1 MTDNNGLKSVR
12 MRMDNQG
19 SHQNRRIL
27 FDASVLSDG
36 PVDGIRRYTLEVL
49 KAVSTLVEDRH
60 PEWKMFLSL
69 DGATTW
75 SMDRVSHLLEPE
87 ALKTLVNFNPKENP
101 TLISEVSRFANR
113 MKRSVVKRL
122 PFRREGFDLLHLPL
136 PNSYSL
142 YQHYDSQ
149 MVMTVHDLCHVVCPE
164 FQVQKNIETLQRGL
178 DHAIGR
184 DAMFI
189 ADSHS
194 TATELNNLENVSPER
209 IKTVHLACDRSLFR
223 PVSDQSEI
231 ERVRENYQLP
241 NEPYIFSLCTLEP
254 RKNLMGLVQAFRKLT
269 ESDPEQNCH
278 LVLAGRA
285 GWGDQETIL
294 KAAASDRVH
303 LIGRVED
310 EDLPVLYS
318 QALAFACFSF
328 YEGFCL
334 PLLEAMTCG
343 CPVLHADRSA
353 MPEVAGGAGVAAA
366 PDDQEMIFHKLHE
379 VVSNEQL
386 RRMMRQ
392 KSLLRAEDFSW
403 GKTAE
408 QVLAT
413 YEKCFADQVSADSK
427 RKIAA

>member
-1 MTDNNGLKSVR
+1 M
-12 MRMDNQG
+12 
-19 SHQNRRIL
+19 
-27 FDASVLSDG
+27 LSDG

-49 KAVSTLVEDRH
+49 KTVAPLVQERH
-60 PEWKMFLSL
+60 TDWRMFLSL
-69 DGATTW
+69 DGVTTW
-75 SMDRVSHLLEPE
+75 PLESVSHLLEPE
-87 ALKTLVNFNPKENP
+87 ALKTLVNINHRENP

-136 PNSYSL
+136 PNSYSVH
-142 YQHYDSQ
+142 QHYNCQ
-149 MVMTVHDLCHVVCPE
+149 LVMTVHDLCHVVCPE

-178 DHAIGR
+178 DHAIRR

-189 ADSHS
+189 ADSDS
-194 TATELNNLENVSPER
+194 TATELHDLENVSQER
-209 IKTVHLACDRSLFR
+209 IKTVHLACDRTLFR

-231 ERVRENYQLP
+231 ERVREKYQLP

-254 RKNLMGLVQAFRKLT
+254 RKNLMGLVQAFRELT
-269 ESDPEQNCH
+269 ESDPQQNCH

-303 LIGRVED
+303 LIGRVDD

-366 PDDQEMIFHKLHE
+366 PNDPDMIFRKLQE
-379 VVSNEQL
+379 VVNNEQL
-386 RRMMRQ
+386 RHSMRQ
-392 KSLLRAEDFSW
+392 KSLARAEDFSW
-403 GKTAE
+403 LKTAE

-413 YEKCFADQVSADSK
+413 YEKCFADQVPAVSK